1 MVVFI
6 ALNIFTFNGCSA
18 STFLTGKAFVLKSF
32 LVNIFDSFDA
42 DHSILLLEIT
52 FRNPNSTNIMDPNIM
67 ASRN

>member
-6 ALNIFTFNGCSA
+6 ALNIFTFNSCST
-18 STFLTGKAFVLKSF
+18 STFLTGKAFFLKSF

-52 FRNPNSTNIMDPNIM
+52 FRNPNSTNIMDPNVM